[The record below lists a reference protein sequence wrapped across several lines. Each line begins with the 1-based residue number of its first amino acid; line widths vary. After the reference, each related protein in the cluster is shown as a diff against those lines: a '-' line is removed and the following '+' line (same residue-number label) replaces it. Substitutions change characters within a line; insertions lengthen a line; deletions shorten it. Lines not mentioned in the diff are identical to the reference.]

1 MSTDKLITLIAL
13 LGSVLGIVFA
23 FERPM
28 IAGPTVSMCLLI
40 IVSNYFYRNWPPL
53 TRPREL
59 SPYDFMRKIDIRK
72 IKSIKLI
79 GHTGDNLY
87 TAVREKLEAIRN
99 EPTSE
104 NKKRI
109 QIQVVVRHP
118 KAEGKRRSTQI
129 TGTRD
134 SIKRLRAEGF
144 NIQLQFYQDLP
155 SHRGIICEYLDGKRI
170 IYLSAYY
177 WPKKKSRALSEAM
190 VIKDSINS
198 PNPLAK
204 MLESWISH
212 YQGMGKVHT
221 IVFDFDDTL
230 APTMTIQVEAWIEAI
245 ESALKRKLI
254 SEDQLVQAIKEARAD
269 RKRYNQC
276 ITNIFVEYQMAEQI
290 LDAILP
296 GIDNK
301 TREAIDTDRFERRQ
315 KLMTGEKG
323 SLFPGV
329 KDALRTLQDK
339 YQLAIV
345 TATSSEL
352 VTRFLDKHEVLDC
365 FSIILGKDDPRHT
378 WVNVHSKSILLIEVS
393 GLTGIPLDRLV
404 LIGHNTS
411 DYEPAYQV
419 GVTFIEATQAARSI
433 GKDSLIKDEAKCG
446 RKLHEQFEG

>member
-1 MSTDKLITLIAL
+1 
-13 LGSVLGIVFA
+13 
-23 FERPM
+23 
-28 IAGPTVSMCLLI
+28 
-40 IVSNYFYRNWPPL
+40 
-53 TRPREL
+53 
-59 SPYDFMRKIDIRK
+59 
-72 IKSIKLI
+72 
-79 GHTGDNLY
+79 
-87 TAVREKLEAIRN
+87 
-99 EPTSE
+99 
-104 NKKRI
+104 
-109 QIQVVVRHP
+109 
-118 KAEGKRRSTQI
+118 
-129 TGTRD
+129 
-134 SIKRLRAEGF
+134 
-144 NIQLQFYQDLP
+144 
-155 SHRGIICEYLDGKRI
+155 
-170 IYLSAYY
+170 
-177 WPKKKSRALSEAM
+177 M

-404 LIGHNTS
+404 FIGDNTS
-411 DYEPAYQV
+411 DYEAAYQV

-446 RKLHEQFEG
+446 RKLHEQFEGFTDKAKVLDDIIRELNQEWI